1 MALFGFI
8 AVLIACSSSDND
20 EAETVNNNYDRT
32 ALLTNWADHIIIP
45 AYQNYQEK
53 VNTLSTDAA
62 AFTASPTTATLQTLR
77 ASWLEA
83 YKSYQYVALYNLGKA
98 QDISFK
104 EMSNTYPIDKPGI
117 DANIAS
123 GNYNLSLFSNFTR
136 QGFPGLDYLING
148 LGANDTQIIA
158 YYTTDSNAA
167 KYKTYLTDV
176 VAKMKSN
183 ADAVVADWTGA
194 YRAAYI
200 SNNGTSVSS
209 SVSKTTNSFVKSFE
223 RDIRSGKV
231 GFPAGEFSN
240 NVPRPTD
247 VEAYYKKDVSKI
259 LLNAAVTA
267 AKDFFNGKYFNAAGS
282 GEGLKSYLDYVN
294 AVRNGQKLSDIINT
308 QFALVETTNNL
319 LSDNFID
326 QINTD
331 NQKMH
336 NAFTTMQ
343 QNLVYLKLD
352 MMQALNITIDYVD
365 GDGD

>member
-1 MALFGFI
+1 MKKIIALFGFI
-8 AVLIACSSSDND
+8 AVLIACSSSDN
-20 EAETVNNNYDRT
+20 EGEVANNNYDRT

-45 AYQNYQEK
+45 AYENYQSK
-53 VNTLSTDAA
+53 INTLSTAA
-62 AFTASPTTATLQTLR
+62 TAYTTAPTTASLQALR
-77 ASWLEA
+77 TSWFEA
-83 YKSYQYVALYNLGKA
+83 YKAYQYVALYNFGKA

-104 EMSNTYPIDKPGI
+104 EMSNTYPADAIKIDG
-117 DANIAS
+117 DIAS
-123 GNYNLSLFSNFTR
+123 GNYNLAVFASFTR

-148 LGANDTQIIA
+148 LAANDTAIVTL
-158 YYTTDSNAA
+158 YSAA
-167 KYKTYLTDV
+167 NYKNYLLAV

-183 ADAVVADWTGA
+183 ADAIVADWNGG
-194 YRAAYI
+194 YRETYI

-231 GFPAGEFSN
+231 GFPAGIFSN

-247 VEAYYKKDVSKI
+247 VEAYYKKDISKT
-259 LLNAAVTA
+259 LLNTSVTA
-267 AKDFFNGKYFNAAGS
+267 AKDFFNGKHFNAAGS
-282 GEGLKSYLDYVN
+282 GEGLKSYLDYMN
-294 AVRNGQKLSDIINT
+294 AVRDGQKLSDIINT

-319 LSDNFID
+319 LNNNFIT

-331 NQKMH
+331 NQKMI
-336 NAFTTMQ
+336 NAYTTMQ
-343 QNLVYLKLD
+343 QNLIYLKLD